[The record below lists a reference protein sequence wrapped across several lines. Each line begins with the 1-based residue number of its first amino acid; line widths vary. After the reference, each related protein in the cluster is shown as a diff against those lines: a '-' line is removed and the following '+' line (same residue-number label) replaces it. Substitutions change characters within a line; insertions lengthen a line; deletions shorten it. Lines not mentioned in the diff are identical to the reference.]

1 MRSTVRCAKLL
12 LFATWWPRRVLQ
24 MILHICRIIFV
35 TIDFILAIERKEVA
49 AQHGTDALQQ
59 YRVDALALEDVINVG
74 TVTVEALGQ
83 PRCAA
88 PLPAQLSFNLST
100 DVYHHNRPD
109 ILQQLP
115 AATWL
120 IFHQHENKKNSLQ
133 SVLILNL
140 TVWNP
145 AVGFRIID
153 RKTTTRQGI
162 VLPVVLIYNCLK
174 IENQTLKKNS
184 DFILTKYSAQ
194 T

>member
-1 MRSTVRCAKLL
+1 M
-12 LFATWWPRRVLQ
+12 
-24 MILHICRIIFV
+24 CRIIFLNIIRLG
-35 TIDFILAIERKEVA
+35 TIEGKEVA
-49 AQHGTDALQQ
+49 VQHGTDALQQ
-59 YRVDALALEDVINVG
+59 YRVDSLALEDVINVG

-83 PRCAA
+83 PRRAA

-162 VLPVVLIYNCLK
+162 VLPVVLTYKCLK

>member
-59 YRVDALALEDVINVG
+59 YRVDSLALEDVINVG

-83 PRCAA
+83 PRRAA

-109 ILQQLP
+109 VLQQLP
-115 AATWL
+115 ATTWL

-140 TVWNP
+140 TVQNP
-145 AVGFRIID
+145 AVGFRIIN
-153 RKTTTRQGI
+153 RKTTTLQGI
-162 VLPVVLIYNCLK
+162 VIPVVPY
-174 IENQTLKKNS
+174 
-184 DFILTKYSAQ
+184 
-194 T
+194 

>member
-1 MRSTVRCAKLL
+1 MRSTVRRAKLL

-24 MILHICRIIFV
+24 MIPHICRIIFV

-59 YRVDALALEDVINVG
+59 YRVDPLALEDVINVG

-83 PRCAA
+83 PRRAA

-109 ILQQLP
+109 VLQQLP
-115 AATWL
+115 ATTWL

-145 AVGFRIID
+145 RRGV
-153 RKTTTRQGI
+153 
-162 VLPVVLIYNCLK
+162 PNH
-174 IENQTLKKNS
+174 
-184 DFILTKYSAQ
+184 
-194 T
+194 